1 VGTADE
7 VLLGLPLRDE
17 TVHGYRVGAGWE
29 PLRFW
34 QVGLGYEHN
43 ERTSNVLLRDY
54 KDDLVSLNVRYRF

>member
-1 VGTADE
+1 
-7 VLLGLPLRDE
+7 
-17 TVHGYRVGAGWE
+17 VHGYRIGAGWE